1 MLVGMVYK
9 VGEKC
14 HNRML
19 DIVMKYKP
27 NPLDTKKTHLTHL

>member
-9 VGEKC
+9 VGKKC

-19 DIVMKYKP
+19 DIVMRYDIP
-27 NPLDTKKTHLTHL
+27 SNPLDTKKPI